1 MLTLVRKL
9 FNIYILKTSQQSE
22 EIFMAKTPNYT
33 DEQVSKMLEV
43 YQANPSLDTVNQLV
57 EALGKN
63 KASIISK
70 LVSLGVYKKAD
81 KQAKASEPKA
91 LKADVVADVQAL
103 FSQELPSLK
112 NMTVVDLQHM
122 AKELTSNS

>member
-1 MLTLVRKL
+1 
-9 FNIYILKTSQQSE
+9 
-22 EIFMAKTPNYT
+22 MAKTPNYT

>member
-1 MLTLVRKL
+1 MLTLIRKL

-33 DEQVSKMLEV
+33 DDQVSKMVEV

-57 EALGKN
+57 EDLGKN

-81 KQAKASEPKA
+81 KQAKASEPKV